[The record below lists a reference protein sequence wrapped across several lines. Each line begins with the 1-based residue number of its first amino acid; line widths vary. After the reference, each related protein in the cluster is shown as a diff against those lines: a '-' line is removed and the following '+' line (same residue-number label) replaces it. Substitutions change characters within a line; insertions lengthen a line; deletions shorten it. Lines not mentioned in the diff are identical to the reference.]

1 MVLVDVGLR
10 AVGPFLGGQDDGEK
24 ASMKTLQV
32 LKGMLVGMITALHEV
47 LSRLGL
53 PRDGDNP

>member
-1 MVLVDVGLR
+1 MVLVDIGFR
-10 AVGPFLGGQDDGEK
+10 AVGPCLGGQDDCEK
-24 ASMKTLQV
+24 ASMKTLQI
-32 LKGMLVGMITALHEV
+32 LKGMLVGMITAVHEV